1 MSSENQF
8 GGWVLVHRGDRIRT
22 SVSALKAS
30 HWLMAR
36 RCRSSSPSNGNKAH
50 GCARRVVSSSTDP
63 QLGAAAWTSQA
74 DLQHPCVPSR
84 DPEAKANR
92 IAPQRCQ
99 DPLVASPS
107 LRVKFMAAG
116 ALLFS
121 SVPSMGYVLRN
132 CGTSGLRT
140 GQVGQNS
147 ANAGSLCS

>member
-1 MSSENQF
+1 MVSWMTALQLLKIECKN
-8 GGWVLVHRGDRIRT
+8 LVFREYSFHGLCDKSII
-22 SVSALKAS
+22 
-30 HWLMAR
+30 AR
-36 RCRSSSPSNGNKAH
+36 YCSPQQYNGLDAH
-50 GCARRVVSSSTDP
+50 PCKKP
-63 QLGAAAWTSQA
+63 
-74 DLQHPCVPSR
+74 DLQHPCIASR

-121 SVPSMGYVLRN
+121 SVSSMGYVLRN

-147 ANAGSLCS
+147 ANAGLLCS